1 MATAAVGDAPWPG
14 PVESNPRK
22 GAKARMS
29 GARPFTAASRY
40 YQVEASR
47 LAELR
52 KRRPS
57 LRREEGEWRPL
68 LLETPPGPGP
78 VGSSPSNA

>member
-1 MATAAVGDAPWPG
+1 MATAAAGDDPG
-14 PVESNPRK
+14 AGDRGIESNE
-22 GAKARMS
+22 KARMS